1 MSLVPDWKQRRGEV
15 DGKGRMWF
23 EQACSVPDSAL
34 SLASIPIPHM
44 YAPSSSIIVSPPTSL
59 HSHSFPPHRAILS
72 PLTLSAS
79 QRLRWNTS
87 PQKSY
92 KLIEEESPPSVTRPI
107 CHARSSM
114 APPPLKAWQESWER
128 YMPSSGPFPTLM
140 GRLSMLP
147 LQFNVSQLSR
157 RSMMAMATMAKKSAV
172 AIFRAVSTPHYA
184 MFSIYPASP
193 LSSHPSTDPPEDFQP
208 SRTSSTSPFP
218 TFLYA
223 RLIFLGSYFKK
234 VILFTLSQW
243 QTLEYGR
250 PFSSPPQR
258 PHAHLFHILTLS
270 ATFLLSKPSCA
281 SYTLVPLPKAGH
293 AELVGPD
300 LWHWLSEEVDHD
312 IYKCRV
318 EDDVDA
324 YEHTRVSSTPFAH
337 CRALLYMLCS
347 LAGEGSALRKG
358 PRCRYTLAQVS
369 HRQLYTVHETWSP
382 NEASAYDPISDS
394 TS

>member
-128 YMPSSGPFPTLM
+128 YMPSSGPFPTLV
-140 GRLSMLP
+140 GRLRCVHMQCGGPHIIHRPP
-147 LQFNVSQLSR
+147 L
-157 RSMMAMATMAKKSAV
+157 A
-172 AIFRAVSTPHYA
+172 PC
-184 MFSIYPASP
+184 PP
-193 LSSHPSTDPPEDFQP
+193 PHPSQ
-208 SRTSSTSPFP
+208 
-218 TFLYA
+218 
-223 RLIFLGSYFKK
+223 GN
-234 VILFTLSQW
+234 
-243 QTLEYGR
+243 
-250 PFSSPPQR
+250 
-258 PHAHLFHILTLS
+258 
-270 ATFLLSKPSCA
+270 
-281 SYTLVPLPKAGH
+281 
-293 AELVGPD
+293 
-300 LWHWLSEEVDHD
+300 
-312 IYKCRV
+312 
-318 EDDVDA
+318 
-324 YEHTRVSSTPFAH
+324 
-337 CRALLYMLCS
+337 
-347 LAGEGSALRKG
+347 
-358 PRCRYTLAQVS
+358 PRG
-369 HRQLYTVHETWSP
+369 
-382 NEASAYDPISDS
+382 
-394 TS
+394 

>member
-1 MSLVPDWKQRRGEV
+1 
-15 DGKGRMWF
+15 
-23 EQACSVPDSAL
+23 
-34 SLASIPIPHM
+34 
-44 YAPSSSIIVSPPTSL
+44 
-59 HSHSFPPHRAILS
+59 
-72 PLTLSAS
+72 
-79 QRLRWNTS
+79 
-87 PQKSY
+87 
-92 KLIEEESPPSVTRPI
+92 
-107 CHARSSM
+107 
-114 APPPLKAWQESWER
+114 
-128 YMPSSGPFPTLM
+128 
-140 GRLSMLP
+140 
-147 LQFNVSQLSR
+147 
-157 RSMMAMATMAKKSAV
+157 MAKKVTPQSSNPRTHCADRSTSAV

-184 MFSIYPASP
+184 TFSNSAIYPVSP

-208 SRTSSTSPFP
+208 SRTSTILRRSSCSSSASGRHWSTRHIPA
-218 TFLYA
+218 LKA
-223 RLIFLGSYFKK
+223 VRVQYFFE
-234 VILFTLSQW
+234 LRQ
-243 QTLEYGR
+243 
-250 PFSSPPQR
+250 
-258 PHAHLFHILTLS
+258 
-270 ATFLLSKPSCA
+270 
-281 SYTLVPLPKAGH
+281 AGH

-300 LWHWLSEEVDHD
+300 LWHGLSEEVDHD